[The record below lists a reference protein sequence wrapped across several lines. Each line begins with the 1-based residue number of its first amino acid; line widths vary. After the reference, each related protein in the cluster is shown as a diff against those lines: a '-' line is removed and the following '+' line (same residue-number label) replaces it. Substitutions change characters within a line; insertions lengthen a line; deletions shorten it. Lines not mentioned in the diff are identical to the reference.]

1 MTSEGTTYAHWKL
14 NESSGTNVPD
24 SGAYGRNGTTINME
38 DADWVA
44 GKLNNSLI
52 FDGVNEYASC
62 GDIANFERTQKF
74 SVEFWIKTSAVVI
87 SQIIGRR
94 LPAGSSTQ
102 GWDILA
108 INDGV
113 VAITLA
119 NTTLTPQ
126 NALSVRS
133 TNTINNNA
141 WRHVVITYAG
151 TSLPTGVSIYIDGV
165 KEVNNVV
172 ANTLSASVIN
182 SAICS
187 IGSRNA
193 ADYFFAGTVDEIVI
207 YPYVLSSG
215 QVKNR
220 WNGGTGREDFPFD
233 IDSKAKIK
241 KLGNSVTIT
250 SNAGIK
256 IIDNTKTLD
265 SNYRIKQ
272 TTAKTLNSNYF
283 IKKTYDKTIN
293 SNYKIKKI
301 GNTKTIN
308 CNAWIQSGAHTIT
321 INSNAYIGKAYS
333 STIISNYV
341 IKKLDNIVTINSN
354 SLIKKLHNTKTINS
368 DAYIGLRSQVAI
380 NSNYNILK
388 GVITSISSDYKI
400 KQLGIT
406 KTITSNACIRIA
418 GIINSIDSNY
428 FIRKEVIQT
437 ITSNAI
443 ISRTF
448 SKTITSDS
456 FITQSQTATLISDY
470 FIKKADNVKTINS
483 NYDIRAAGEVGSI
496 ISNYNILEFGEWSE
510 EWNVL
515 VVIPIIKT
523 INSNYHIKKI
533 GTSSTINSNAYIKRQ
548 AIEGAITSDA
558 WIKKVWTKLI
568 NMNICI
574 RRLDQTKPF
583 ICNARYINKPII
595 VSANSL
601 SYREII
607 ETKYH
612 PRKVISS
619 NYTII
624 T

>member
-1 MTSEGTTYAHWKL
+1 VHWKL

-62 GDIANFERTQKF
+62 GDIANFERNQIF
-74 SVEFWIKTSAVVI
+74 SVEFWIKTSAVAI

-108 INDGV
+108 INDGT

-172 ANTLSASVIN
+172 ANSLSASIVN

-207 YPYVLSSG
+207 YPYALSSG

-250 SNAGIK
+250 SDARIK

-265 SNYRIKQ
+265 SNYRIQQ
-272 TTAKTLNSNYF
+272 TAAKTLNSNYF

-301 GNTKTIN
+301 DNVKTIN
-308 CNAWIQSGAHTIT
+308 CNAWIQSGANTVT
-321 INSNAYIGKAYS
+321 VNSNSYIEKTYS
-333 STIISNYV
+333 SAQISNYIIKKLGIIV
-341 IKKLDNIVTINSN
+341 TTNSDAKIKKLDNA
-354 SLIKKLHNTKTINS
+354 KTIDS
-368 DAYIGLRSQVAI
+368 DAYIGLRSQATI
-380 NSNYNILK
+380 NSNYHILK
-388 GVITSISSDYKI
+388 GVTTFISSDYKV
-400 KQLGIT
+400 KQFGIT
-406 KTITSNACIRIA
+406 KTITSDAYIRIA
-418 GIINSIDSNY
+418 GIEGAIDSNY

-437 ITSNAI
+437 ITSNAVI
-443 ISRTF
+443 KCSA

-470 FIKKADNVKTINS
+470 FTKKADNARTINS
-483 NYDIRAAGEVGSI
+483 NYHIRVAGEIGSI
-496 ISNYNILEFGEWSE
+496 VSNYNILEFGEWSE

-515 VVIPIIKT
+515 VVIPRSVTINSNSYIKKISNTKT
-523 INSNYHIKKI
+523 INSN
-533 GTSSTINSNAYIKRQ
+533 SYIKRP
-548 AIEGAITSDA
+548 AYEGAIIQNA
-558 WIKKVWTKLI
+558 WIKKICTKLI

-583 ICNARYINKPII
+583 ICTAQYINKPII
-595 VSANSL
+595 ISANSL
-601 SYREII
+601 SYTEII

-619 NYTII
+619 NYTI